1 MATINKKNP
10 DNGVQLGVTP
20 WGNYTALRYVL
31 KTDATGKVINGDSN
45 AAPAVNDVINLGHLP
60 SGFRF
65 VDSEVIV
72 VTGMTATLT
81 GDLGFAYKD
90 GIDEAAPVAQ
100 DADYFGAGLAL
111 AAAARLRNA
120 TANPSLVLP
129 KDAHLT
135 LTVKTVANAKASEI
149 EVVIFGIAEG
159 VK

>member
-1 MATINKKNP
+1 MATINKKYP
-10 DNGVQLGVTP
+10 DAAVHLGNTP
-20 WGNYTALRYVL
+20 WGNFTALRYLL
-31 KTDATGKVINGDSN
+31 KTDAAGKVIGGDVN
-45 AAPAVNDVINLGHLP
+45 AAPAVNDVINIGHLP
-60 SGFRF
+60 AGFRF
-65 VDSEVIV
+65 VDSEVV
-72 VTGMTATLT
+72 VGTGMTATLT

-90 GIDEAAPVAQ
+90 GVNDAAVAQ

-111 AAAARLRNA
+111 ATAARLRNV
-120 TANPSLVLP
+120 TSNPSLVLP

>member
-1 MATINKKNP
+1 MATITKKYP
-10 DNGVQLGVTP
+10 DAGVHLGSTP
-20 WGNYTALRYVL
+20 WGNFTALRYAL
-31 KTDATGKVINGDSN
+31 KTDAAGKVIGGDSIS
-45 AAPAVNDVINLGHLP
+45 APAVNDVINLGHLP

-65 VDSEVIV
+65 VDSQVNV

-90 GIDEAAPVAQ
+90 GVDDAAAPQ
-100 DADYFGAGLAL
+100 DADYFGAGLNL

-120 TANPSLVLP
+120 TSNPGVVLP